1 MTSLTRS
8 VSAAASRRHR
18 GNLLSVERM
27 GPYGMVLLLAL
38 EIVVFSIWAP
48 DTFPTWVNFRA
59 VALNQV
65 ILGLLV
71 LAMLVPLIA
80 GELDASL
87 PAVVTVASLT
97 SASLMSNGHLS
108 LFPSIVA
115 SLALA
120 TLIGAINGLVV
131 VKMRV
136 GSLVTTLGT
145 FTVLTGLITGLAG
158 GRTITKGLPK
168 ETMKRLAEPRP
179 LGLPLPVLYLLVV
192 AIGVWFVTEHTA
204 IGRQWQAIGSSEPAA
219 RMAGIR
225 TARLRVLAFI
235 AGGFLAGV
243 AGCVQLIKAQ
253 LGSPNIGPGLLFP
266 AFAAAFLGATAFRPG
281 RFNVRGALVAIA
293 LLSLGVVGLI
303 MVGAPY
309 WVDQIFNGGA
319 LIASLFLV
327 RYLRRDVA

>member
-1 MTSLTRS
+1 MTSTTRP
-8 VSAAASRRHR
+8 VSGATGRRQS
-18 GNLLSVERM
+18 GSLLNLERL
-27 GPYGMVLLLAL
+27 GPYGLIVLLTL

-48 DTFPTWVNFRA
+48 DTFLTWVNFRA

-87 PAVVTVASLT
+87 PAVLTVSSLT

-108 LFPSIVA
+108 LVPSIVA
-115 SLALA
+115 AIVLA
-120 TLIGAINGLVV
+120 TLIGTVNGLVV
-131 VKMRV
+131 VRLGV

-158 GRTITKGLPK
+158 GRTITEGLPK
-168 ETMKRLAEPRP
+168 ETMRRLAEPRP

-192 AIGVWFVTEHTA
+192 AVGVWFVTEHTT

-219 RMAGIR
+219 RMAGVR
-225 TARLRVLAFI
+225 TQRLRILAFT

-281 RFNVRGALVAIA
+281 RFNVRGALTAIA

>member
-1 MTSLTRS
+1 MTDLSAPS
-8 VSAAASRRHR
+8 VGDRTRHR
-18 GNLLSVERM
+18 RLPTVDGLA
-27 GPYGMVLLLAL
+27 PYGILILIVA
-38 EIVVFSIWAP
+38 EIVVFSLWAP
-48 DTFPTWVNFRA
+48 DTFPTLVNFRA

-71 LAMLVPLIA
+71 LSMLVPLIA

-87 PAVVTVASLT
+87 PAVLTVSSLT
-97 SASLMSNGHLS
+97 AASLMSNGHTS
-108 LFPSIVA
+108 LVPSL
-115 SLALA
+115 LAAIGVA
-120 TLIGAINGLVV
+120 TLIGTLNGLLV
-131 VKMRV
+131 VKVGV

-158 GRTITKGLPK
+158 GRTITEGLPT
-168 ETMKRLAEPRP
+168 ETLRRLAEPRP

-192 AIGVWFVTEHTA
+192 AAVVWFVTERTTL
-204 IGRQWQAIGSSEPAA
+204 GRQWQLIGSSEPAA

-225 TARLRVLAFI
+225 TERLRVLAFA
-235 AGGFLAGV
+235 AGGCLAGV

-281 RFNVRGALVAIA
+281 RFNVRGSIAAIA
-293 LLSLGVVGLI
+293 LLSFGVVGLI

-309 WVDQIFNGGA
+309 WVDQIFNGCA